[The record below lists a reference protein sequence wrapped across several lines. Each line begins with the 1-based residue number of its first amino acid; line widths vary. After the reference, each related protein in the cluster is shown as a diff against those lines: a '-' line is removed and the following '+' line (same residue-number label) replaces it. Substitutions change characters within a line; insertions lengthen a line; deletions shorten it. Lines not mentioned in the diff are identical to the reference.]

1 LSIFY
6 YILPA
11 LTNSNPLS
19 IVSFSNESVIIN
31 GATISG
37 AINLKVIIVREV
49 SPKTENMM
57 AAQFPEEWEIV
68 ILGNKNLISEIR
80 DADVI
85 IPEGAVIGA
94 RLLEHA
100 KKLKLI
106 QTGAGY
112 DNVDIKAC
120 TERGIYVANAAG
132 INSRAVAEHVF
143 AFILCWHRNIIK
155 LDGVLKNGKFPMDYE
170 GSELSQKVIGVV
182 GLGNI
187 GREVARLAG
196 AFNMN
201 VLGYHHRQTRSASDI
216 NVVELH
222 ALLKQSDIITLHVAL
237 NSQTHHMIGEQELEL
252 MKPDAFFINT
262 SRGAVV
268 DESALI
274 ASLQQKRIGGAGL
287 DVYETE
293 PLPGDS
299 SLRKLDNVILSPHAA
314 GEPDGVYF
322 HKRRFQ
328 FFAANIRRVF
338 DGKAPQ
344 NALNEIPGLKSEAD
358 WLIPEVILPEGYKG
372 KILLVSVSG
381 GGIKKTVLLRS
392 GDLWHRE
399 ILRNTATE
407 IKGLGFESALVHELG
422 GALVRFEPDGAITI
436 YGASQ
441 EFGACDKEF
450 AAEMIKKK
458 FRERT
463 VQVRE

>member
-1 LSIFY
+1 
-6 YILPA
+6 
-11 LTNSNPLS
+11 
-19 IVSFSNESVIIN
+19 
-31 GATISG
+31 
-37 AINLKVIIVREV
+37 
-49 SPKTENMM
+49 M
-57 AAQFPEEWEIV
+57 AAQFPAEWDIV
-68 ILGNKNLISEIR
+68 TVRAVDLINEIR

-94 RLLEHA
+94 RLLEKA

-112 DNVDIKAC
+112 DNVDINAC

-143 AFILCWHRNIIK
+143 AFILCWHRNIIT
-155 LDGVLKNGKFPMDYE
+155 LDGALKSGKFSMDYE

-201 VLGYHHRQTRSASDI
+201 VLGYHHRQTGSASDI

-222 ALLKQSDIITLHVAL
+222 TLLKQSDIITLHVAL
-237 NSQTHHMIGEQELEL
+237 NRQTHHMIGKQEFGL

-268 DESALI
+268 DEPALI
-274 ASLQQKRIGGAGL
+274 EALGQNRIGGAGL
-287 DVYETE
+287 DVFETE
-293 PLPGDS
+293 PPPVES
-299 SLRKLDNVILSPHAA
+299 PIRHLDNVILSPHNA
-314 GEPDGVYF
+314 GEPDGLFF
-322 HKRRFQ
+322 HKKRFQ
-328 FFAANIRRVF
+328 FFADNISRVLK
-338 DGKAPQ
+338 GKPPR
-344 NALNEIPGLKSEAD
+344 NTLNDPAGQSIEPDSQISP
-358 WLIPEVILPEGYKG
+358 VILPEGYNG

-381 GGIKKTVLLRS
+381 DGIKKTALLRS

-399 ILRNTATE
+399 ILRNTETE
-407 IKGLGFESALVHELG
+407 IKSLGFENALVHELG
-422 GALVRFEPDGAITI
+422 GALLRFEPDGAITI

-450 AAEMIKKK
+450 AAEMIRKE
-458 FRERT
+458 FRERS
-463 VQVRE
+463 VKVRD